1 MKCVDSRSYYPI
13 CITKYMT
20 KDIVKAVFYLKTYQD
35 FYFKYKT
42 GSVGDGNFFYFYEN
56 KRFNIIM

>member
-1 MKCVDSRSYYPI
+1 
-13 CITKYMT
+13 MT